1 MYIGNNVLKLMTR
14 NILLLCTIAFIT
26 SCASQ
31 QNNVHR
37 VQLDDNITYVLQPV
51 PDVLINTGILASVTV
66 KRLGEEHQHLIQV
79 EMSPSRI
86 LISGM
91 TIEGVSLFSLDW
103 HTELEQLN
111 IDKKIT
117 TDPQRIL
124 AELQLALWPTSSIY
138 QGLEQGQLNVK
149 ENNRELTALG
159 EVIYQ
164 INTKEKHSQLINLKQ
179 NYSIAVQELERW
191 VLTTE
196 QGKLEN

>member
-124 AELQLALWPTSSIY
+124 AELQLALWPTSSLY